1 MIKWSRGK
9 GLFGTLMMMQ
19 SLNFIFFSIV
29 CFQSC
34 DVAGQQL
41 RKKPSII
48 RFQIACVAVTYPPLV
63 RRAMPGSGN
72 NRVMLYQ
79 FPNISQGLCHLG
91 RLKQPGTQGQQPK
104 PHIWHQV
111 GLFPLQPIWSQR
123 RKERQGQVLYRQRRR
138 FLLLKM
144 RPNLYRYFYGH
155 IINW

>member
-91 RLKQPGTQGQQPK
+91 RLNSPGPRVNNHNPIYG
-104 PHIWHQV
+104 IRW
-111 GLFPLQPIWSQR
+111 GYFPCS
-123 RKERQGQVLYRQRRR
+123 LYGARGEKKGKGKCCTGNEEG
-138 FLLLKM
+138 F
-144 RPNLYRYFYGH
+144 FC
-155 IINW
+155 